1 MCNPQPPFSNQG
13 HSPFRQHKTKD
24 KHEIDRMTLTMNV
37 DFPESMSKPMRSL
50 LSGLLMR
57 DVDARLGCRGRGSEE
72 VKEHE
77 FFKGID
83 WTAVYN
89 QRYPP
94 PLIPPRGE
102 VNAADAFDIGSF
114 DEEDTKGIKL
124 TEQDQALYKNFPL
137 VVSEQWQQEI
147 ADTVFDAINQETD
160 RIEQKK
166 KQKRGKHAES
176 MIEDERESDCILQGF
191 LRKLGGPVMLQAW
204 SVRYARLYP
213 NRLEL
218 LPDGA
223 SLTKTEFIP
232 LENVASVEPELVS
245 VRNEQCVVI
254 NKVTDKPA
262 GEKYVLAS
270 FDKDEISLRMWK
282 EALGEALDSHF
293 IRMSSMGKA
302 SKLYGGNNL
311 GGLSLGVQHTPATS
325 ISSINDFSP
334 TEMSANLLLTASGSS
349 VIDPEGSS
357 NSEKGERVAGEGS
370 SGGGV

>member
-1 MCNPQPPFSNQG
+1 
-13 HSPFRQHKTKD
+13 
-24 KHEIDRMTLTMNV
+24 MTLTMNV

-83 WTAVYN
+83 WIAVYN

-94 PLIPPRGE
+94 PLVPPRGE

-124 TEQDQALYKNFPL
+124 TDTDQALYRNFSL

-160 RIEQKK
+160 KIEQKK

-176 MIEDERESDCILQGF
+176 MIEDERESDCILQGY
-191 LRKLGGPVMLQAW
+191 LRKLGGPVMIQAW

-218 LPDGA
+218 IPEGG
-223 SLTKTEFIP
+223 SSTKTEFIP
-232 LENVASVEPELVS
+232 LENVASVEPELAS
-245 VRNEQCVVI
+245 VRNEQCIII
-254 NKVTDKPA
+254 NKVSDKPS
-262 GEKYVLAS
+262 GDKYVLTS
-270 FDKDEISLRMWK
+270 NEKDEISLRMWK
-282 EALGEALDSHF
+282 EALTEALESHF

-311 GGLSLGVQHTPATS
+311 GGLSLGVQNTPATS

-334 TEMSANLLLTASGSS
+334 TEMSANYLLTASASS
-349 VIDPEGSS
+349 VIEPEGKSVSS

-370 SGGGV
+370 SGAGGGV